1 MNNKFFKKKFE
12 FLTLKEILKITDS
25 TLETNIKIDLDQRIT
40 NINSLEAGSNTEIS
54 FLSSGS
60 YLNKLIDSN
69 VGFCFIGENNL
80 PKKPENVIALINK
93 NPYFAYAKLLN
104 HFFEENEIIVNDKI
118 SKTATISKNAEL
130 GQNVTIMDGAY
141 VGDKVKIGDNSF
153 IGVNSVI
160 SDNVE
165 IGKNAKISNL
175 VNISHSKIGDNIIIH
190 SGTKIGQDGFGF
202 AHDQGV
208 NHKILQIGM
217 VIIGNDVEIGAN
229 SCIDRGAI
237 ENTIISDQ
245 VKLDNFVQIAH
256 NVQIGYGTVMAG
268 ASRVA
273 GSTKVGRFCQIGGN
287 ASVNGHIEIGD
298 GAKIAGASGVV
309 KSVDAMQSVGGYPAL
324 PIRDWHRMTLKL
336 LSLIKKPAK

>member
-12 FLTLKEILKITDS
+12 SLTLKEILKITDS
-25 TLETNIKIDLDQRIT
+25 TLEANTKIDLDQKIT

-54 FLSSGS
+54 FLSSGL

-80 PKKPENVIALINK
+80 LKKPKDIIALINK

-104 HFFEENEIIVNDKI
+104 YFFEENKIIVDDKI
-118 SKTATISKNAEL
+118 SKTATISKNAKI
-130 GQNVTIMDGAY
+130 GKNVTIMAGAY

-153 IGVNSVI
+153 IGINSVI
-160 SDNVE
+160 NDNVE

-175 VNISHSKIGDNIIIH
+175 VNISHSKIGDNIIVH

-202 AHDQGV
+202 AHDQGI

-237 ENTIISDQ
+237 EDTIISDQ

-273 GSTKVGRFCQIGGN
+273 GSSKVGKFCQIGGN
-287 ASVNGHIEIGD
+287 ASINGHIEIGD

-324 PIRDWHRMTLKL
+324 PIRDWHRITLKL
-336 LSLIKKPAK
+336 LGLIKKK